1 MLFHYFLPMILC
13 ITHSND
19 HYTIDIVIARCKE
32 LGIPVLRFNSDDF
45 SYKIHFEYCNNSDT
59 DVVRLT
65 TPDFD
70 ITTDQIQAVWYR
82 KLWTI
87 TVPENLE
94 EDYQKIY
101 FQEYTTMRT
110 IFLESLKHVFWMN
123 PMAIDH
129 EIGEN
134 KFYQLQQA
142 AVSGLQVPKSIF
154 TNNPK
159 SVTQFFYQ
167 VANQQMIAKL
177 HGALSRSMSGNTPF
191 FPTTVIQE
199 QDLAHLDSLIYC
211 PMIFQERIE
220 KQYELR
226 IIYVDGEFFTGKI
239 QAENTSKGVTDW
251 RTSNT
256 VFSPWQIYSLPK
268 LVEESLAKMMQ
279 KMQLFF
285 GAIDMIR
292 NTAGEYIFLEV
303 NPQGEWGMLQRDLG
317 YPIGE
322 TIVAKIAQKIPT

>member
-1 MLFHYFLPMILC
+1 MILC

-45 SYKIHFEYCNNSDT
+45 SYKIHFEYCNYSDKE
-59 DVVRLT
+59 VLRLT
-65 TPDFD
+65 TKEFS
-70 ITTDQIQAVWYR
+70 ITSDQIQAVWYR

-87 TVPENLE
+87 TIPENLE

-134 KFYQLQQA
+134 KWHQLQLA
-142 AVSGLQVPKSIF
+142 ASSGLQVPKSIF

-199 QDLAHLDSLIYC
+199 QDLANLDSLIYC

-226 IIYVDGEFFTGKI
+226 IIYIEGTFFTGKI
-239 QAENTSKGVTDW
+239 NAENSSKGSTDW
-251 RTSNT
+251 RAANDIFPKWEHYT
-256 VFSPWQIYSLPK
+256 LPDFVGEA
-268 LVEESLAKMMQ
+268 LSEMMQ
-279 KMQLFF
+279 KMKLPF

-292 NTAGEYIFLEV
+292 NTAGDYVFLEV

-322 TIVAKIAQKIPT
+322 TIVASLAKQIQT